1 MPSAIKCIVS
11 FNPQVNFTRQFSIIA
26 ESRALEAEGVVDVS
40 GCRINGNSSNLTLG
54 ADEVPVLRGIGVN
67 G

>member
-26 ESRALEAEGVVDVS
+26 ESRALEADCLDTLLSALLNSCVTSDKLLSLPLSLGLHI
-40 GCRINGNSSNLTLG
+40 CRKG
-54 ADEVPVLRGIGVN
+54 
-67 G
+67 